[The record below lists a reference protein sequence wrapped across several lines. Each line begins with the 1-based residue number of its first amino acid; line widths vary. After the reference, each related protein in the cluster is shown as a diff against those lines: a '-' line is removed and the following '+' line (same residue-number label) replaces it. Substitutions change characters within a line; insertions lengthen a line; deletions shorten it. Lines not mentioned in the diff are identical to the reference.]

1 MDQLI
6 RETQPP
12 VGRPRSPVPQYWNP
26 DTEKYERVL
35 GVHGAPRAM
44 LYGPNGQPIST
55 SNRLPVDVGAQV
67 ATESTLATAVSRLN
81 AILTRLE
88 GTLDVDVGGQIHADV
103 ALGDV
108 TVQIGEVQQGKR
120 GQNAEPWEVTLKGSS
135 VLHELVWN
143 PTPGIPAWRVFGET
157 AGDHAQAIKPF
168 DASRLAI
175 LYVRVINQSGA
186 SLWAFGPP
194 HPDGIFGTV
203 GLFYGS
209 LDAQAGIPNP
219 KRLLDVAH
227 GIPYETPNGGVLTI
241 RLSDCIGA
249 DAGSEDAYLLFPRYG
264 AAGVKLAVR
273 ARADNTGGPITVQFI
288 GGSVS

>member
-12 VGRPRSPVPQYWNP
+12 AGTLRSPVPQYWNP

-67 ATESTLATAVSRLN
+67 ATESTLAEAVSRLN

-103 ALGDV
+103 DLGDV

-120 GQNAEPWEVTLKGSS
+120 GQNAEPWEVTLTGSDVTLPVSDKGGK
-135 VLHELVWN
+135 N
-143 PTPGIPAWRVFGET
+143 AWFNFRTGNV
-157 AGDHAQAIKPF
+157 A
-168 DASRLAI
+168 
-175 LYVRVINQSGA
+175 
-186 SLWAFGPP
+186 
-194 HPDGIFGTV
+194 
-203 GLFYGS
+203 
-209 LDAQAGIPNP
+209 PNTESF
-219 KRLLDVAH
+219 LLDRPTQPAIIDSIEFLTNNPHRVRLRVYSTTSS
-227 GIPYETPNGGVLTI
+227 GTTTNLSRTLNNNGTSSLAWTAEALRNYRPDFHVLDYNEVDNVYRFIRTEPWVFPKGVKIGVQNTDP
-241 RLSDCIGA
+241 SNEWIGA
-249 DAGSEDAYLLFPRYG
+249 LLVHGRD
-264 AAGVKLAVR
+264 L
-273 ARADNTGGPITVQFI
+273 
-288 GGSVS
+288 

>member
-12 VGRPRSPVPQYWNP
+12 AGTLRSPVPQYWNP

-67 ATESTLATAVSRLN
+67 ATESTLAEAVSRLN

-103 ALGDV
+103 DLGDV

-120 GQNAEPWEVTLKGSS
+120 GQNAEPWEVTLSGSAVILAFETNVEILPSETYRVSSIKLPYNKTRLMLRDRSSAGNLVNNVS
-135 VLHELVWN
+135 VRVGFWDPNLSAGFVFASLIEAI
-143 PTPGIPAWRVFGET
+143 PGDGIRYTAYEFESFGAVCAIDITNSGET
-157 AGDHAQAIKPF
+157 TVTIDKLLVLGV
-168 DASRLAI
+168 DA
-175 LYVRVINQSGA
+175 
-186 SLWAFGPP
+186 
-194 HPDGIFGTV
+194 
-203 GLFYGS
+203 
-209 LDAQAGIPNP
+209 
-219 KRLLDVAH
+219 
-227 GIPYETPNGGVLTI
+227 
-241 RLSDCIGA
+241 
-249 DAGSEDAYLLFPRYG
+249 
-264 AAGVKLAVR
+264 
-273 ARADNTGGPITVQFI
+273 
-288 GGSVS
+288 